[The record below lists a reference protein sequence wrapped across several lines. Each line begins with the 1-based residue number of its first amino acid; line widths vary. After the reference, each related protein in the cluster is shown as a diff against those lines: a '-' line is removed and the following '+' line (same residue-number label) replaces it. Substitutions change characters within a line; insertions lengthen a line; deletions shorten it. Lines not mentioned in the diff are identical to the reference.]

1 MRTYQFPN
9 KESVS
14 NALRVYLN
22 AMRPFAVRCLKRKSG
37 GNLDGHIRKSLHFDQ
52 INHFED
58 ALRRHGGRH
67 EDAIDH
73 SSLRVLV
80 DKNWKEIC
88 GEEFRSVQS
97 IRSEIHYIANIRNE
111 EDAHYGSGDTN
122 AATALTC
129 LNHIVNVLGYINDP
143 DANGM
148 VVKERDKVL
157 ARFASD
163 MNGGGEVVAIAAIR
177 RAEEREAAAKEAI
190 RKVEE
195 YEAAAAKREAAA
207 AELEAAA
214 ANREAVA
221 AERETAATDRESAAD
236 QREAAAAEL
245 EAAATNREA
254 AAAERE
260 IAAIEREAAVK
271 ISARLAEERE
281 AAATEWEAAAA
292 EREAAAA
299 ERGAV
304 ATESIC
310 EAKKCEAAAAEAI
323 WRAKERESAATTDEA
338 RTQTERWMQLSSRQQ
353 SCWVNV
359 VHSLGRTKGQNRNL
373 GALLR
378 NCEDVHIS
386 YDGSR
391 MLLQFKSKT
400 HMDWMVDELSH
411 PQIHVTVE
419 DAIGKCF
426 GASCELQLTMVGT
439 ANTW

>member
-1 MRTYQFPN
+1 MRTYEFPS

-22 AMRPFAVRCLKRKSG
+22 AMRPFVVRCLKRKSG

-80 DKNWKEIC
+80 DKNWKEIF

-157 ARFASD
+157 AWFASD

-177 RAEEREAAAKEAI
+177 RAEEREVAAA
-190 RKVEE
+190 
-195 YEAAAAKREAAA
+195 
-207 AELEAAA
+207 
-214 ANREAVA
+214 
-221 AERETAATDRESAAD
+221 
-236 QREAAAAEL
+236 
-245 EAAATNREA
+245 
-254 AAAERE
+254 
-260 IAAIEREAAVK
+260 
-271 ISARLAEERE
+271 ERE
-281 AAATEWEAAAA
+281 AAATEWEAAAIEREAAAA

-323 WRAKERESAATTDEA
+323 WRAKERASAADAIRNAVKRESAATTDAA
-338 RTQTERWMQLSSRQQ
+338 RTQTECWMQLSSRQQ

-386 YDGSR
+386 DDGSR

-411 PQIHVTVE
+411 PHIHVTVE

-426 GASCELQLTMVGT
+426 GASYELQLTMVGT